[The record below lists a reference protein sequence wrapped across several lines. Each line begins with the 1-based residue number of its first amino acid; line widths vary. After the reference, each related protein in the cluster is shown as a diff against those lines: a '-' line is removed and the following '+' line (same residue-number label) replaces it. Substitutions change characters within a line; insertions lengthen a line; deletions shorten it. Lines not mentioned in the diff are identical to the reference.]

1 MTAHSELQYYLS
13 LTNVQLPIKI
23 QMVKC
28 LPDHLNAEVV
38 LGSVQTIEEAA
49 DWLVLSLTM

>member
-1 MTAHSELQYYLS
+1 MTAHSELQHYLS
-13 LTNVQLPIKI
+13 LTNMQLPIKS

-38 LGSVQTIEEAA
+38 LGSVQTITEAA
-49 DWLVLSLTM
+49 D